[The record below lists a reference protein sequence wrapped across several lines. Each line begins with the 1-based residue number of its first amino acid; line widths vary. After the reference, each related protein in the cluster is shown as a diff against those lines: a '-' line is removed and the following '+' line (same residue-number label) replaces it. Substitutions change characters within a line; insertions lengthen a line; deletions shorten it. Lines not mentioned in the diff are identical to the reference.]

1 MGLSRA
7 RTKEEEDADRMHF
20 GRLSSTTRFDSEFH
34 SDFDSR
40 YRSDKSS
47 ATAVLV
53 VVLVLSFLA
62 LAGFVTAVVLYIL
75 TGKKKDAIC
84 SVYAK
89 GTLVNNVDVC
99 AQAKGSSKRAF
110 WMLVLAFFAPY
121 FGFFSGIPYST
132 VSKIAKSANV

>member
-7 RTKEEEDADRMHF
+7 RTKEEEDADRRHF
-20 GRLSSTTRFDSEFH
+20 GRLTSTTRFDSGFH
-34 SDFDSR
+34 SVDSR
-40 YRSDKSS
+40 FRSDKSS

-53 VVLVLSFLA
+53 VVLVLSFLS

-89 GTLVNNVDVC
+89 GTLVNKVDVC
-99 AQAKGSSKRAF
+99 AKAKGSYKRAF
-110 WMLVLAFFAPY
+110 WLLVLAFFAPY